1 MPQAPERRTVFS
13 GRPLALRRRV
23 IEVLERADGLT
34 ADQIAGFA
42 YQPAGRPIYRDRP
55 PPCSTSQVTT
65 VRAALRRLV
74 AKGRV
79 TVLRR
84 DRHRRFVF
92 GLTAVRQRLD
102 AVMTALPPSSE
113 WGDR

>member
-1 MPQAPERRTVFS
+1 MQQAPERRTAFA
-13 GRPLALRRRV
+13 GRPLALRRRL

-42 YQPAGRPIYRDRP
+42 YQPAGRPIYRARP
-55 PPCSTSQVTT
+55 PPCSTSEVTT

-79 TVLRR
+79 TVLHR
-84 DRHRRFVF
+84 DRQRRCVF
-92 GLTAVRQRLD
+92 GLTSVRRDLD
-102 AVMTALPPSSE
+102 AVLATMTASPGWIDP
-113 WGDR
+113 